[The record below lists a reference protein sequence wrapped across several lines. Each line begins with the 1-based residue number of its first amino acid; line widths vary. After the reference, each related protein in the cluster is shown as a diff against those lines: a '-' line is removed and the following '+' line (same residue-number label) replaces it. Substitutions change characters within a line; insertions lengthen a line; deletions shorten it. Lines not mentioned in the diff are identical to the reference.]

1 MLTVGVTGGIG
12 SGKSSAA
19 NRFRQLGVPVIDADL
34 IARQIVEPGMPA
46 LQEII
51 NAFGESV
58 ANDQGELDR
67 SALRKIIFSDS
78 NRKSQLEAILHPRI
92 YNEILRLLS
101 ELSTPYA
108 IVVIPLLAES
118 KREYPLDRILVI
130 DVPSDV
136 QISRVT
142 TRDNQSTEEV
152 EQIISSQASRHSRL
166 EIADDIIENVGSTDD
181 LYERVDAMH
190 LTYLEYARKSNQTV
204 T

>member
-1 MLTVGVTGGIG
+1 MFTVGVTGGIG

-19 NRFRQLGVPVIDADL
+19 DQFRQLGVPVIDADVV
-34 IARQIVEPGMPA
+34 ARQIVEPGMPA

-58 ANDQGELDR
+58 TNDWGELDR
-67 SALRKIIFSDS
+67 AALRKIIFSDS
-78 NRKSQLEAILHPRI
+78 SRKSQLEAILHPRI
-92 YNEILRLLS
+92 YDEILRLLS

-142 TRDNQSTEEV
+142 TRDDQSTEEV
-152 EQIISSQASRHSRL
+152 ERIISSQVSRHSRL
-166 EIADDIIENVGSTDD
+166 AIADDVIENIGSKDD

>member
-1 MLTVGVTGGIG
+1 MFTVGVTGGIG

-19 NRFRQLGVPVIDADL
+19 DQFRQLGVPVIDADVV
-34 IARQIVEPGMPA
+34 ARQIVEPGMPA

-58 ANDQGELDR
+58 TNDWGELDR
-67 SALRKIIFSDS
+67 AALRKIIFSDS
-78 NRKSQLEAILHPRI
+78 SRKSQLEAILHPRI
-92 YNEILRLLS
+92 YDEILRLLS

-142 TRDNQSTEEV
+142 TRDDQSTEEV
-152 EQIISSQASRHSRL
+152 ERIISSQVSRHSRL
-166 EIADDIIENVGSTDD
+166 AIADDVIENIGSKDD

-190 LTYLEYARKSNQTV
+190 LTYLEYAHKSNRTL

>member
-67 SALRKIIFSDS
+67 SALRKIIFLDS

-101 ELSTPYA
+101 ELSTSYA

-181 LYERVDAMH
+181 LSERVDAMH

>member
-101 ELSTPYA
+101 ELSTSYA

-181 LYERVDAMH
+181 LSERVDAMH

>member
-1 MLTVGVTGGIG
+1 MFTVGVTGGIG

-19 NRFRQLGVPVIDADL
+19 DQFRQLGVPVIDADVV
-34 IARQIVEPGMPA
+34 ARQIVEPGMPA

-58 ANDQGELDR
+58 TNDWGELDR
-67 SALRKIIFSDS
+67 AALRKIIFSDS
-78 NRKSQLEAILHPRI
+78 SRKSQLEAILHPRI
-92 YNEILRLLS
+92 YDEILRLLS

-142 TRDNQSTEEV
+142 TRDDQSTEEV
-152 EQIISSQASRHSRL
+152 ERIISSQASRHSRL
-166 EIADDIIENVGSTDD
+166 AIADDVIDNIGSKDD

-190 LTYLEYARKSNQTV
+190 LTYLEYAHKSNRTL

>member
-1 MLTVGVTGGIG
+1 MFTVGVTGGIG

-19 NRFRQLGVPVIDADL
+19 DRFRQLGVPVIDADVV
-34 IARQIVEPGMPA
+34 ARQIVEPGMPA

-51 NAFGESV
+51 NTFGESV
-58 ANDQGELDR
+58 ANDRGELDR
-67 SALRKIIFSDS
+67 AALRKIIFSDS
-78 NRKSQLEAILHPRI
+78 SRKSQLEAILHPRI
-92 YNEILRLLS
+92 YDEILRLLS

-142 TRDNQSTEEV
+142 TRDGQSTEEV
-152 EQIISSQASRHSRL
+152 ERIISSQASRYSRL
-166 EIADDIIENVGSTDD
+166 AIADDVIENIGSKDD

-190 LTYLEYARKSNQTV
+190 LTYLEYARKSNRTL

>member
-1 MLTVGVTGGIG
+1 MFTVGVTGGIG

-19 NRFRQLGVPVIDADL
+19 DRFRQLGVPIIDADVV
-34 IARQIVEPGMPA
+34 ARQIVEPGMPA

-58 ANDQGELDR
+58 ANGRGELDR
-67 SALRKIIFSDS
+67 ATLRKIIFSDS
-78 NRKSQLEAILHPRI
+78 SRKSQLEAILHPRI
-92 YNEILRLLS
+92 YDEILRLLS

-118 KREYPLDRILVI
+118 KHEYPLDRILVI

-142 TRDNQSTEEV
+142 TRDEQSTEEV
-152 EQIISSQASRHSRL
+152 ERIISSQASRHSRL
-166 EIADDIIENVGSTDD
+166 AIADDVIDNIGSKVD
-181 LYERVDAMH
+181 LYGRVDAMH
-190 LTYLEYARKSNQTV
+190 LTYLEYARKSNRTL

>member
-1 MLTVGVTGGIG
+1 MFTVGVTGGIG

-19 NRFRQLGVPVIDADL
+19 DRFRQLGVPVIDADVV
-34 IARQIVEPGMPA
+34 ARQIVEPGMPA

-51 NAFGESV
+51 NTFGESV
-58 ANDQGELDR
+58 ASDRGELDR
-67 SALRKIIFSDS
+67 AALRKIIFSDS
-78 NRKSQLEAILHPRI
+78 SRKSQLEAILHPRI
-92 YNEILRLLS
+92 YDEILRLLS

-142 TRDNQSTEEV
+142 TRDGQSTEEV
-152 EQIISSQASRHSRL
+152 ERIISSQASRYSRL
-166 EIADDIIENVGSTDD
+166 AIADDVIENIGSKDD

-190 LTYLEYARKSNQTV
+190 LTYLEYARKSNRTL

>member
-190 LTYLEYARKSNQTV
+190 LTYLVYARKSNQTV

>member
-1 MLTVGVTGGIG
+1 MFTVGVTGGIG

-19 NRFRQLGVPVIDADL
+19 DRFRQLGVPVIDADVV
-34 IARQIVEPGMPA
+34 ARQIVEPGMPA

-51 NAFGESV
+51 NTFGESV
-58 ANDQGELDR
+58 ANDRGELDR
-67 SALRKIIFSDS
+67 AALRKIIFSDS
-78 NRKSQLEAILHPRI
+78 SRKSQLEAILHPRI
-92 YNEILRLLS
+92 YDEILRLLS

-142 TRDNQSTEEV
+142 TRDGQSTEEV
-152 EQIISSQASRHSRL
+152 ERIISSQASRYSRL
-166 EIADDIIENVGSTDD
+166 AIADDVIENIDSKDD

-190 LTYLEYARKSNQTV
+190 LTYLEYARKSNRTL

>member
-1 MLTVGVTGGIG
+1 MFTVGVTGGIG

-19 NRFRQLGVPVIDADL
+19 DRFRQLGVPVIDADAV
-34 IARQIVEPGMPA
+34 ARQIVEPGMPA

-67 SALRKIIFSDS
+67 AELRKIIFSDS

-92 YNEILRLLS
+92 YAEILRLLS
-101 ELSTPYA
+101 ELSTSYA

-142 TRDNQSTEEV
+142 TRDDQSTEEV
-152 EQIISSQASRHSRL
+152 GRIISSQAPRHSRL
-166 EIADDIIENVGSTDD
+166 AIADDVIENIGSKDD

-190 LTYLEYARKSNQTV
+190 LTYLEHARKSNQTV

>member
-1 MLTVGVTGGIG
+1 MFTVGVTGGIG

-19 NRFRQLGVPVIDADL
+19 NRFRQLGVPVIDADVV
-34 IARQIVEPGMPA
+34 ARQIVEPGMPA

-51 NAFGESV
+51 NTFGESV
-58 ANDQGELDR
+58 ANDRGELDR
-67 SALRKIIFSDS
+67 AALRKIIFSDS
-78 NRKSQLEAILHPRI
+78 SRKSQLEAILHPRI
-92 YNEILRLLS
+92 YDEILRLLS

-118 KREYPLDRILVI
+118 KREYRLDRILVI

-142 TRDNQSTEEV
+142 TRDGQSTEEV
-152 EQIISSQASRHSRL
+152 ERIISSQASRYSRL
-166 EIADDIIENVGSTDD
+166 AIADDVIENIGSKDD

-190 LTYLEYARKSNQTV
+190 LTYLEYARKSNRTL

>member
-1 MLTVGVTGGIG
+1 MFTVGVTGGIG
-12 SGKSSAA
+12 SGKSTAA
-19 NRFRQLGVPVIDADL
+19 DRFRQLGVPVIDADVV
-34 IARQIVEPGMPA
+34 ARQIVEPGMPA

-58 ANDQGELDR
+58 ANDRGELDR
-67 SALRKIIFSDS
+67 AELRKIIFSDS

-92 YNEILRLLS
+92 YAEILRLLS
-101 ELSTPYA
+101 ELSTSYA

-118 KREYPLDRILVI
+118 NREYPLDRILVI

-142 TRDNQSTEEV
+142 TRDDQSTEEV
-152 EQIISSQASRHSRL
+152 ERIISSQASRHSRL
-166 EIADDIIENVGSTDD
+166 TIADDVIENIGSKDD
-181 LYERVDAMH
+181 LYERVNAMH
-190 LTYLEYARKSNQTV
+190 LTYLEHAHKSNQTV

>member
-101 ELSTPYA
+101 ELSTSYA

-166 EIADDIIENVGSTDD
+166 ETADDIIENVGSTDD
-181 LYERVDAMH
+181 LSERVDAMH

>member
-67 SALRKIIFSDS
+67 SALRKIIFLDS

-92 YNEILRLLS
+92 YNEILRSLS

-181 LYERVDAMH
+181 LSERVDAMH

>member
-1 MLTVGVTGGIG
+1 MFTVGVTGGIG

-19 NRFRQLGVPVIDADL
+19 DRFKQLGVPVIDADVV
-34 IARQIVEPGMPA
+34 ARQIVEPGMPA

-51 NAFGESV
+51 NTFGESV
-58 ANDQGELDR
+58 ASDRGKLDR
-67 SALRKIIFSDS
+67 AALRKIIFSDS
-78 NRKSQLEAILHPRI
+78 SRKSQLEAILHPRI
-92 YNEILRLLS
+92 YDEILRLLS

-142 TRDNQSTEEV
+142 TRDGQSTEEV
-152 EQIISSQASRHSRL
+152 ERIISSQASRYSRL
-166 EIADDIIENVGSTDD
+166 AIADDVIENIGSKDD

-190 LTYLEYARKSNQTV
+190 LTYLEYARKSNRTL

>member
-1 MLTVGVTGGIG
+1 MFTVGVTGGIG

-19 NRFRQLGVPVIDADL
+19 DRFRQLGVPVIDADVV
-34 IARQIVEPGMPA
+34 ARQIVEPGMLA

-58 ANDQGELDR
+58 ANDRGELDR
-67 SALRKIIFSDS
+67 AALRKIIFSDS
-78 NRKSQLEAILHPRI
+78 SRKSQLEAILHPRI
-92 YNEILRLLS
+92 YDEILRLLS

-142 TRDNQSTEEV
+142 TRDDQSTEEV
-152 EQIISSQASRHSRL
+152 ERIISSQVSRHSRL
-166 EIADDIIENVGSTDD
+166 AIADDVIENIGSKDD

>member
-1 MLTVGVTGGIG
+1 MFIVGVTGGIG
-12 SGKSSAA
+12 SGKSTAA
-19 NRFRQLGVPVIDADL
+19 DRFRQLEVPVIDADVV
-34 IARQIVEPGMPA
+34 ARQIVEPGMPA

-58 ANDQGELDR
+58 ANDRGELDR
-67 SALRKIIFSDS
+67 AELRKIIFADS

-92 YNEILRLLS
+92 YAEILRLLS
-101 ELSTPYA
+101 ELSTSYA

-142 TRDNQSTEEV
+142 TRDDQSTEEV
-152 EQIISSQASRHSRL
+152 ERIISSQASRHSRL
-166 EIADDIIENVGSTDD
+166 TIADDVIENIGSKDD
-181 LYERVDAMH
+181 LYERVNAMH
-190 LTYLEYARKSNQTV
+190 LTYLEHARKSNQTV

>member
-1 MLTVGVTGGIG
+1 MFTVGVTGGIG

-19 NRFRQLGVPVIDADL
+19 DRFRQLGVPVIDADVV
-34 IARQIVEPGMPA
+34 ARQIVEPGMPA

-51 NAFGESV
+51 NTFGESV
-58 ANDQGELDR
+58 ANDRGELDR
-67 SALRKIIFSDS
+67 AALRKIIFLDS
-78 NRKSQLEAILHPRI
+78 SCKSQLEAILHPRI
-92 YNEILRLLS
+92 FDEILRLLS
-101 ELSTPYA
+101 ELSTSYA

-130 DVPSDV
+130 NVPSDV

-142 TRDNQSTEEV
+142 TRDGQSTEEV
-152 EQIISSQASRHSRL
+152 ERIISSQASRYSRL
-166 EIADDIIENVGSTDD
+166 AIADDVIENIGSKDD

>member
-101 ELSTPYA
+101 ELSTSYA

-181 LYERVDAMH
+181 LSERVDAMH
-190 LTYLEYARKSNQTV
+190 LPYLEYARKSNQTV

>member
-1 MLTVGVTGGIG
+1 MFTVGVTGGIG

-19 NRFRQLGVPVIDADL
+19 DRFRQLGVPVIDADVV
-34 IARQIVEPGMPA
+34 ARQIVEPGMPA

-51 NAFGESV
+51 NTFGESV
-58 ANDQGELDR
+58 ANDRGELDR
-67 SALRKIIFSDS
+67 AALRKIIFSDS
-78 NRKSQLEAILHPRI
+78 SRKSQLEAILHPRI
-92 YNEILRLLS
+92 YDEILRLLS

-118 KREYPLDRILVI
+118 KREYRLDRILVI

-142 TRDNQSTEEV
+142 TRDGQSTEEV
-152 EQIISSQASRHSRL
+152 ERIISSQASRYSRL
-166 EIADDIIENVGSTDD
+166 AIADDVIENIGSKDD

-190 LTYLEYARKSNQTV
+190 LTYLEYARKSNRTL

>member
-1 MLTVGVTGGIG
+1 MFTVGVTGGIG

-19 NRFRQLGVPVIDADL
+19 DRFRQLGVPVIDADVV
-34 IARQIVEPGMPA
+34 ARQIVEPGMPA

-51 NAFGESV
+51 NTFGESV
-58 ANDQGELDR
+58 ASDRGKLDR
-67 SALRKIIFSDS
+67 AALRKIIFSDS
-78 NRKSQLEAILHPRI
+78 SRKSQLEAILHPRI
-92 YNEILRLLS
+92 YDEILRLLS

-142 TRDNQSTEEV
+142 TRDGQSTEEV
-152 EQIISSQASRHSRL
+152 ERIISSQASRYSRL
-166 EIADDIIENVGSTDD
+166 AIADDVIENIGSKDD

-190 LTYLEYARKSNQTV
+190 LTYLEYARKSNRTL